1 MNRLAALILAA
12 LAAFALSACGN
23 PNSGELQGWVEGD
36 MIFVSPDEQ
45 GRVEMLN
52 VREGDRV
59 QKGKL
64 LFTLDDELQ
73 QADVAV
79 RKAALFNAQQ
89 AYNRAEELLK
99 SASGT
104 RKALD
109 DADAALRQAKA
120 NLEAAQTRLTRRR
133 VLSPV
138 GGTVQKVYF
147 RPGETVQPAKPVTA
161 LLPPANLKIRFFAP
175 ETRLATI
182 KIGETVDVSCD
193 ACAKGLTAK
202 VSFIAQSAEYTPPVI
217 YSREERAK
225 LVYMIEARPADPGK
239 FRVGQ
244 PVTVTLRP
252 EGASP

>member
-1 MNRLAALILAA
+1 MNRLVLFLLAVFA
-12 LAAFALSACGN
+12 MLSLAACGN
-23 PNSGELQGWVEGD
+23 PDSGELQGWVEGD
-36 MIFVSPDEQ
+36 MVFISPDEQ

-64 LFTLDDELQ
+64 LFTLDDDLQ

-79 RKAALFNAQQ
+79 RKAALFNAQK
-89 AYNRAEELLK
+89 AYDRAEELLK

-109 DADAALRQAKA
+109 DADAALRQATA

-138 GGTVQKVYF
+138 GGIVQKVYF
-147 RPGETVQPAKPVTA
+147 RPGETVQPAKPVIA
-161 LLPPANLKIRFFAP
+161 LLPPPNLKIRFFAP
-175 ETRLATI
+175 ETRLAAITI
-182 KIGETVDVSCD
+182 DQTVGVSCD
-193 ACAKGLTAK
+193 ACARGLTAK
-202 VSFIAQSAEYTPPVI
+202 VSFIARNAEYTPPVI

-225 LVYMIEARPADPGK
+225 LVYMIEARPAEPDK

-252 EGASP
+252 ESVSP